1 MTTAPVLALLDFYQ
15 EFFIESDASGNGLGA
30 ILLQQGCPIAY
41 YSKALG
47 DRNLT
52 KSAYEKELM
61 VVAVSI
67 QHWWPYLLGHKFT
80 VCTDQKSL
88 RQLIVAAS
96 YHYGSA
102 KLGCQV
108 AGIPL

>member
-1 MTTAPVLALLDFYQ
+1 MTTAPVLALPDFYQ

-52 KSAYEKELM
+52 KSA
-61 VVAVSI
+61 
-67 QHWWPYLLGHKFT
+67 
-80 VCTDQKSL
+80 
-88 RQLIVAAS
+88 
-96 YHYGSA
+96 
-102 KLGCQV
+102 
-108 AGIPL
+108 